1 MSPEVHG
8 TCPRCHRANCTL
20 SVRGTVLIVEIL
32 FLVLIHGRALDQIT
46 LHQGA
51 IEAIFLDSM
60 KVHGA
65 EVERPR
71 QPSGIEIS
79 EDVDELSS
87 PSSYPVKVSTNRPLN
102 LSFPNNDYY
111 RLL

>member
-1 MSPEVHG
+1 MSPRQLHAIRS
-8 TCPRCHRANCTL
+8 RCGPHRRNSLPCVNPWTGL
-20 SVRGTVLIVEIL
+20 
-32 FLVLIHGRALDQIT
+32 QIT

-60 KVHGA
+60 RVHGA

-71 QPSGIEIS
+71 RPSAIEIS

-87 PSSYPVKVSTNRPLN
+87 PSSYPVKVSTNP
-102 LSFPNNDYY
+102 STH
-111 RLL
+111 LLVRKQ